1 MLIILSYRVSIFVCN
16 AVSLFVQISFNS
28 AVNPI
33 DIVSRERHVQCCC
46 FGSVCLALGFGCN
59 VTHRQTLP
67 RGAELNWS

>member
-1 MLIILSYRVSIFVCN
+1 MLIIQLYRVSIFVCN

-33 DIVSRERHVQCCC
+33 DIVVVLVV
-46 FGSVCLALGFGCN
+46 FAFGCK

-67 RGAELNWS
+67 RGAELNVS

>member
-1 MLIILSYRVSIFVCN
+1 MSISVCN

-33 DIVSRERHVQCCC
+33 DIVSRERTVQCCC
-46 FGSVCLALGFGCN
+46 FGSFCLAWLKFGCN
-59 VTHRQTLP
+59 VTHRQTLL